1 MPSFPIQ
8 VVDKNKGLTIP
19 PRVDMKNFLSGG
31 EGRFAVFCIPHVRN
45 TSFVSLASD
54 FIELCVEKQ
63 LDLLERTVFAIID
76 STIQLTDIDY
86 LS

>member
-1 MPSFPIQ
+1 MDQI
-8 VVDKNKGLTIP
+8 
-19 PRVDMKNFLSGG
+19 
-31 EGRFAVFCIPHVRN
+31 VRN